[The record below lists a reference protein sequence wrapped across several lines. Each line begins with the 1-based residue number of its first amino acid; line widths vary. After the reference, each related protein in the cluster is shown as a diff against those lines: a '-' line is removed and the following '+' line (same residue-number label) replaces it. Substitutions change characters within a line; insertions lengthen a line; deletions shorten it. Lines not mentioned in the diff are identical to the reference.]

1 MEATKEI
8 KILLIRLFAQTS
20 YSDNDRKAIAAAF
33 NLHLKQSTII
43 VQSVEQKEIV
53 AELMEKQ

>member
-1 MEATKEI
+1 MQATKET
-8 KILLIRLFAQTS
+8 KILLIKLLSKQS
-20 YSDNDRKAIAAAF
+20 YSDDDRKAIAAAF

-43 VQSVEQKEIV
+43 VQSVEQKQIV